1 MTPWSRTR
9 TLKWTPVRSRLRRQM
24 KSGLPET
31 DLMPGFA
38 WNRSQKTNRT
48 VSCSPVNF
56 VMLEFLKRAFIIL
69 YMYNN
74 CLNYGMKSTWALG
87 RSTEPKLS
95 SVQFSLLVSVTS
107 KGNSSREEIKIKIAS
122 HNSVGSLKLITQ
134 EILKSYSAFIGP
146 VSPRRIEWYLW
157 LATNLRLTVKICHQ
171 KLMPFL
177 CSRYQSEW

>member
-74 CLNYGMKSTWALG
+74 CLNYGMKSIWALG

-95 SVQFSLLVSVTS
+95 SVLALGKRDIKRQEFSRGNKNKNSLTQFSRVSKTYHSGGFKVIFCVH
-107 KGNSSREEIKIKIAS
+107 RACFPQAYWVI
-122 HNSVGSLKLITQ
+122 
-134 EILKSYSAFIGP
+134 
-146 VSPRRIEWYLW
+146 
-157 LATNLRLTVKICHQ
+157 ATNLRLKVKIWHQ